1 MKASSASLAQLFT
14 RVLAAINSPLT
25 KYEIIK
31 ATAPKPVVLVA
42 VWATV
47 NLCVS
52 AAAFYLQSFMLFAL
66 GSLML
71 ISPLLLIVFGNTASW
86 IKKLLF
92 RSSVTVKGREM
103 PGDLYWE
110 ISSLLKAR
118 GITNVQKYIFEHPEH
133 VVVMYELYDELCS
146 ASLTTRKS
154 WTAAV
159 ALVFVSDHN
168 PAAVRDSLLSILNE
182 RRIRSVDEVRELLI
196 SSISVASPLSVGV
209 L

>member
-1 MKASSASLAQLFT
+1 MKASSTPLPQLFT
-14 RVLAAINSPLT
+14 KVLSAVNGPLT

-31 ATAPKPVVLVA
+31 ATSLKLVVFVA

-52 AAAFYLQSFMLFAL
+52 AAAFYLHSPTLFAL

-71 ISPLLLIVFGNTASW
+71 ISPLLLIVFGNAASW
-86 IKKLLF
+86 IKKRLF
-92 RSSVTVKGREM
+92 RSSIMIKDREI

-118 GITNVQKYIFEHPEH
+118 GVTNVQKYIFEHPEH

-182 RRIRSVDEVRELLI
+182 RHIRSVDEVRELLI